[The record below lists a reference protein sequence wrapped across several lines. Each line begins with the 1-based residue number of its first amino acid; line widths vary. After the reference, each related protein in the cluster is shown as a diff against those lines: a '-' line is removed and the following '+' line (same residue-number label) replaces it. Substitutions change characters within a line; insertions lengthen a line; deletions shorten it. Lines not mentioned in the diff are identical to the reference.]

1 MFTELQQKIGYKF
14 HDKRLLTVALTHSS
28 YANEHKSKGVVC
40 NERLEFMGDSVLGF
54 ICAELLFCKFPSKPE
69 GELSKLRSSLV
80 CETALD
86 GYAKKI
92 ELGKFLLLGHGED
105 LAGGRNRPSILS
117 DAFEALIAAIYM
129 DGGIEQ
135 AKSFVLP
142 YLENAIAE
150 DSKTHALNR
159 DYKTALQEIAQKNPG
174 EIIKYA
180 VVSESGP
187 DHNKSFEVSVYLNS
201 NLLATGNGRSKKEA
215 EQDAAHKALT
225 LMGEE

>member
-1 MFTELQQKIGYKF
+1 MLKELEQKIGYRFRDGRK
-14 HDKRLLTVALTHSS
+14 LTLALTHSS
-28 YANEHKSKGVVC
+28 YANEHKAQGVAC

-54 ICAELLFCKFPSKPE
+54 ICAELLYHRFPSKPE

-86 GYAKKI
+86 DYARKI
-92 ELGKFLLLGHGED
+92 ELGKYLLLGHGEA
-105 LAGGRNRPSILS
+105 LNGGRERPSILS

-129 DGGIEQ
+129 DGGMNT
-135 AKSFVLP
+135 AKEFVLP
-142 YLENAIAE
+142 FLTDAIA
-150 DSKTHALNR
+150 DDVKTRALNR

-174 EIIKYA
+174 EIISYA

-201 NLLATGNGRSKKEA
+201 NLLATGCGRTKKEA
-215 EQDAAHKALT
+215 EQDAAHKALG